1 MYGEV
6 HLVTAADLQAHAL
19 SIYVFDVKKMSAKQ
33 SLSHWKQVFGPDPT
47 TIAPMFKDI
56 RDRNPS
62 FSYTEGL
69 MALNWLH
76 CKTKYSD
83 LSSRYGP
90 CEERLKKILHK
101 NVKMIQALKKE
112 KIEFKFKELK
122 NLHHK
127 ANIDCANFT
136 VNEYQDEPS
145 AKQYDHK
152 SHSCGLKYEAC
163 VAAFEDR
170 IVWFE
175 GPFLVSRHDLCVFRG
190 AEEAGTP
197 DENCDPSALLW
208 VMDRS
213 DDWNNAK
220 DRLVGDSGYCGMP
233 DKIVITKEEHSLDYK
248 KFLGDIKTCGETLFK
263 RLKSFAIL

>member
-1 MYGEV
+1 
-6 HLVTAADLQAHAL
+6 
-19 SIYVFDVKKMSAKQ
+19 
-33 SLSHWKQVFGPDPT
+33 
-47 TIAPMFKDI
+47 
-56 RDRNPS
+56 
-62 FSYTEGL
+62 
-69 MALNWLH
+69 
-76 CKTKYSD
+76 
-83 LSSRYGP
+83 
-90 CEERLKKILHK
+90 
-101 NVKMIQALKKE
+101 MIQALKKE

-145 AKQYDHK
+145 AKQYNHK

-163 VAAFEDR
+163 VATFEDR

-190 AEEAGTP
+190 AEEADTP

-208 VMDRS
+208 VMDS
-213 DDWNNAK
+213 
-220 DRLVGDSGYCGMP
+220 RLVGDSGYCGMP

-248 KFLGDIKTCGETLFK
+248 KFLGGIKTRGETLFK
-263 RLKSFAIL
+263 RLKSFAILRDRFHYGRGKVQRMAYHKMCSDACAVIVQYDYENGHPPFTVQIPRHP